1 MTDRLRGLTGGSELD
16 GADTGLTTSEA
27 PSDFGG
33 LLAAVFQ
40 RVSDTIA
47 GPDRHL
53 LDPLVVAE
61 DETETFLPT
70 GPEAVDPDL
79 IPSDEGEEFLPD
91 PVTDL
96 PETSPASPAFDP
108 ATLPAPSEG
117 KFVRTQSGLIR
128 FTRGVGEAPDNKANR
143 SLSPYQTRADFI
155 TAVATFIEQNFDVV
169 PAGQWR
175 APDAEVTANRSVNS
189 DHYSGGAFDVRAGSL
204 TEARRILVWASQQP
218 WVSFAQ
224 IYPDG
229 SLIHI
234 SANIAVFTGG
244 SLEPVVSSE
253 PVVETPPRVVADPK
267 VREEVEPTVQPVGPR

>member
-1 MTDRLRGLTGGSELD
+1 MTDRLPPPERPELD
-16 GADTGLTTSEA
+16 EADTEFGSSPPPT
-27 PSDFGG
+27 DFGG

-96 PETSPASPAFDP
+96 PETSPVSPAFDP

-117 KFVRTQSGLIR
+117 SFTRTQSGMIR
-128 FTRGVGEAPDNKANR
+128 FTRGVGEAPDNKVNR
-143 SLSPYQTRADFI
+143 SLPAYQTRADFI
-155 TAVATFIEQNFDVV
+155 TAVAAFIADNFDVV
-169 PAGQWR
+169 SAGQWR
-175 APDAEVTANRSVNS
+175 APDAEVTANRSANS

-204 TEARRILVWASQQP
+204 AEAQRILVWASQQS

-234 SANIAVFTGG
+234 SANIAVFTGEA
-244 SLEPVVSSE
+244 LPVTTEPVVTPE
-253 PVVETPPRVVADPK
+253 PVSQPVE
-267 VREEVEPTVQPVGPR
+267 EPIVQPAGPR